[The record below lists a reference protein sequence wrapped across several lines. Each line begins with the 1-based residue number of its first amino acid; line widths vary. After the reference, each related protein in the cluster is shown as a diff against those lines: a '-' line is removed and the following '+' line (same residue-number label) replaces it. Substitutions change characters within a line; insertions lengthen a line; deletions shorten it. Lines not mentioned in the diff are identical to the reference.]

1 MNLQGKTILVLG
13 MGETGLSMAKWL
25 SRIGSNIRV
34 ADNRAAP
41 PNLSTLE
48 RAVPAAQV
56 FTGPFSADI
65 FIGIDLIAISPGVSP
80 AAPLVRQAVKR
91 GVPIVGDIEL
101 FALAL
106 KRFNTPRPKI
116 LAITGSNGKTTV
128 AAMVSAMVKKVG
140 WDAEVAGNIGP
151 AVLDALMQRIDSGE
165 LPQLWVLEV
174 SSFQLES
181 TQSLNPDAAVVL
193 NLSEDHFDRYMGIQ
207 DYAIAKARI
216 FSEGADGSTVQVL
229 NRDDPLVITMALAG
243 RKQITFG
250 LGVPVAESDFG
261 LLCDGGETWLVQGRT
276 RLIKTSELAVTGL
289 HNVANT
295 LAALALC
302 HVIGLT
308 SSSLLQ
314 ALREFS
320 GLPHRM
326 EKVAAFNGITFYDD
340 SKGTNV
346 GATVAAL
353 SSMEQNIVLIAGGD
367 GKQQDFSPLKKAI
380 AKHARAVVLIGRDA
394 GRIATV
400 MDGCGVPLHSAATME
415 EAVQKSFFL
424 AKAGDA
430 VLMSPACASTDM
442 FRNYVHRAEIF
453 VAAIKD
459 LEIKVLATASA
470 TH

>member
-1 MNLQGKTILVLG
+1 MNLRGKTILVLG

-41 PNLSTLE
+41 PNLSKLE
-48 RAVPAAQV
+48 RAVPAARI
-56 FTGPFSADI
+56 FTGTFSADI
-65 FIGIDLIAISPGVSP
+65 FIGIDLIAISPGVSL

-91 GVPIVGDIEL
+91 GVPVVGDIEL

-106 KRFNTPRPKI
+106 KSFNTPRPKI

-128 AAMVSAMVKKVG
+128 AAMVGAMVRKAG
-140 WDAEVAGNIGP
+140 WDTEVAGNIGP
-151 AVLDALMQRIDSGE
+151 AVLDALIQRLDYGK
-165 LPQLWVLEV
+165 LPQSWVLEV

-193 NLSEDHFDRYMGIQ
+193 NLSEDHFDRYVGIQ

-216 FSEGADGSTVQVL
+216 FLEVTNGSVVQVL
-229 NRDDPLVITMALAG
+229 NRDDPLVNTMALAG

-250 LGVPVAESDFG
+250 LGVPVAERDFG
-261 LLCDGGETWLVQGRT
+261 LLHDDGETWLVQGRT

-289 HNVANT
+289 HNVANA

-302 HVIGLT
+302 RAIGLT
-308 SSSLLQ
+308 FSPLLQ
-314 ALREFS
+314 ALREFC
-320 GLPHRM
+320 GLPHRI
-326 EKVAAFNGITFYDD
+326 EKVAAINGITFYDD

-353 SSMEQNIVLIAGGD
+353 SSMTQNIVLIAGGD
-367 GKQQDFSPLKKAI
+367 GKQQNFSPLKEAI

-394 GRIATV
+394 RRIAAAV
-400 MDGCGVPLHSAATME
+400 DGCGVSLHSAATME
-415 EAVQKSFFL
+415 EAVQKSFSL

-442 FRNYVHRAEIF
+442 FRNYVHRAEMFI
-453 VAAIKD
+453 AAIRD
-459 LEIKVLATASA
+459 LEIKILATASA

>member
-1 MNLQGKTILVLG
+1 MNLRGKTILVLG

-34 ADNRAAP
+34 ADNRSAP
-41 PNLSTLE
+41 PNLRTLE

-56 FTGPFSADI
+56 FTGTFSADI
-65 FIGIDLIAISPGVSP
+65 FIGIDLIAISPGVP
-80 AAPLVRQAVKR
+80 LAAPLVRQAVKR
-91 GVPIVGDIEL
+91 GVPVVGDIEL

-106 KRFNTPRPKI
+106 KSFGTRRPKI

-128 AAMVSAMVKKVG
+128 AAMVDAMMKKAG
-140 WDAEVAGNIGP
+140 WDTEVAGNIGP
-151 AVLDALMQRIDSGE
+151 AVLDALIQRLDSGK
-165 LPQLWVLEV
+165 LPQLWILEV

-193 NLSEDHFDRYMGIQ
+193 NLSEDHFDRYVGIQ

-216 FSEGADGSTVQVL
+216 FSEETDGSVVQVL
-229 NRDDPLVITMALAG
+229 NRDDPIVSTMALTG

-250 LGVPVAESDFG
+250 LGVPVAERDFG
-261 LLCDGGETWLVQGRT
+261 LLRDGSETWLVQGRT
-276 RLIKTSELAVTGL
+276 RLIKTSELAITGL
-289 HNVANT
+289 HNVANA

-302 HVIGLT
+302 RAIGLT
-308 SSSLLQ
+308 DNPLLQ

-326 EKVAAFNGITFYDD
+326 EKVAAFNGVTFYDD

-353 SSMEQNIVLIAGGD
+353 SSMTQNIVLIAGGD
-367 GKQQDFSPLKKAI
+367 GKQQDFSFLKEAI
-380 AKHARAVVLIGRDA
+380 AKHARAVVLIGKDA
-394 GRIATV
+394 GRIAAAL
-400 MDGCGVPLHSAATME
+400 DGCGVPLHSAAAME
-415 EAVQKSFFL
+415 EAVQKSFSL
-424 AKAGDA
+424 AKEGDA

-442 FRNYVHRAEIF
+442 FRNYVHRAEMF
-453 VAAIKD
+453 VAAIRN
-459 LEIKVLATASA
+459 LEIKILATASVA
-470 TH
+470 H